1 LNNQVG
7 TITLI
12 INKPEKL
19 KEDYKEFKL
28 KIFFPSDLI
37 LKE

>member
-1 LNNQVG
+1 LNSQVG
-7 TITLI
+7 ITLLI